1 MVPTVSKPKTM
12 AEVIDRIERMRDE
25 LLDVQTLLEKIESTE
40 SLGKQDLPQRTKDE
54 MTERPSHF

>member
-40 SLGKQDLPQRTKDE
+40 SLGKQDPPRTKDE